1 MTGGARRLGHRL
13 VVLGLALAIP
23 AATAACSGAPT
34 PAPSVPPIVAG
45 PTPTVTDY
53 RIDTTA
59 WIGGFVVKVLS
70 ATASLDPK
78 GGTLT
83 ILTTMEN
90 AGADDASLDA
100 PIVVTAGDTT
110 FELSHGTELPDV
122 AAGAVTAVSLPFDVV
137 GRGSVDDAILRIGR
151 AGDHAVAVPLVPAS
165 GAAVSLQPVE
175 LGVTGTGRTGSLRVA
190 IHHVEVRWDLPD
202 WHDELPIATEALTI
216 TYDVTYT
223 GTFSGGFPFT
233 GANVRLRLPDR
244 KTFLLTRPDGH
255 SQSIVLL
262 GAGRTAKALTSRFE
276 IPDGLTGSF
285 ALTIDDGSTTRAI
298 PFTIK
303 P

>member
-1 MTGGARRLGHRL
+1 VTGGARRLGHRL
-13 VVLGLALAIP
+13 AAIGLAIAVPLALAD
-23 AATAACSGAPT
+23 CSAAPT
-34 PAPSVPPIVAG
+34 PPASLPPIVAG

-90 AGADDASLDA
+90 AGADDATLDA

-110 FELSHGTELPDV
+110 FQLSHGTDLPDIPG
-122 AAGAVTAVSLPFDVV
+122 GAITAVSLPFDVV
-137 GRGSVDDAILRIGR
+137 GRGNVDDAILRIGR
-151 AGDHAVAVPLVPAS
+151 TGDHAVAIPIVPAA
-165 GAAVSLQPVE
+165 GGAVSLQPVE
-175 LGVTGTGRTGSLRVA
+175 LGVSGTGNAGSLRVS

-202 WHDELPIATEALTI
+202 WHDELPTATEALTI

-223 GTFSGGFPFT
+223 GTFIGGFPFT
-233 GANVRLRLPDR
+233 GDNVRLRLPDQ
-244 KTFLLTRPDGH
+244 KTFVLTRQDGH

-262 GAGRTAKALTSRFE
+262 NAGRTAKALTSRFE
-276 IPDGLTGSF
+276 IPDGLTGGF
-285 ALTIDDGSTTRAI
+285 ALFINDGSTTHSI